1 MAGGKSG
8 MVPTLPD
15 ILAPDLK
22 VVFVGINPSVY
33 SVEQGHYFARA
44 TNRFWPALSQS
55 RLSSDARERLGR
67 DELGPE
73 DDLSLLADGFGFTD
87 VVKTPTPSAAD
98 LHGGDFA
105 EWAPRARSRIEHFGP
120 AFACFQGV
128 TALRPF
134 LKYGMDCDAD
144 QLRFGRQDIR
154 IGDTQVFLVPN
165 PSPANARY
173 RLPDLIG
180 WLDVLATAVETR

>member
-1 MAGGKSG
+1 

-15 ILAPDLK
+15 ILGANLN

-33 SVEQGHYFARA
+33 SVEQGHYFARP

-55 RLSSDARERLGR
+55 RLSASARSRLSR
-67 DELGPE
+67 AELTPE
-73 DDLSLLADGFGFTD
+73 DDLLLLEYGFGFTD
-87 VVKTPTPSAAD
+87 VVKIPTPSASD
-98 LHGGDFA
+98 LRGSDFA

-120 AFACFQGV
+120 KFACFQGV

-134 LKYGMDCDAD
+134 LKYTTEMNVTE
-144 QLRFGRQDIR
+144 LSLGRQDLR
-154 IGDTQVFLVPN
+154 IADTEIFLVPN

-173 RLPDLIG
+173 RLPDLIV
-180 WLDVLATAVETR
+180 WLDVLATAVESR

>member
-1 MAGGKSG
+1 MAGGKNG

-15 ILAPDLK
+15 ILGSALN

-33 SVEQGHYFARA
+33 SVELGHYFARP

-55 RLSSDARERLGR
+55 KLSCAARTRLGR
-67 DELGPE
+67 AELKPE
-73 DDLSLLADGFGFTD
+73 DDLLLLDDGFGFTD
-87 VVKTPTPSAAD
+87 VVKLPTPSASD
-98 LHGGDFA
+98 LRANDFA

-134 LKYGMDCDAD
+134 LKYAMDAEPDEIS
-144 QLRFGRQDIR
+144 FGRQDLR
-154 IGDTQVFLVPN
+154 MGDTDIFLVPN
-165 PSPANARY
+165 PSAANARY

-180 WLDVLATAVETR
+180 WLDVLASAVEAR

>member
-1 MAGGKSG
+1 MAGGKNG

-15 ILAPDLK
+15 ILGSNLD

-33 SVEQGHYFARA
+33 SVERGHYFARPA
-44 TNRFWPALSQS
+44 NRFWPALSQS
-55 RLSSDARERLGR
+55 KLSCAARTRLGR
-67 DELGPE
+67 ADLRPE
-73 DDLSLLADGFGFTD
+73 DDLLLRDDGFGFTD
-87 VVKTPTPSAAD
+87 VVKLPTPSASD
-98 LHGGDFA
+98 LRARDFA

-120 AFACFQGV
+120 TFACFQGV

-134 LKYGMDCDAD
+134 LKYAMDAELND
-144 QLRFGRQDIR
+144 LSFGRQDLR
-154 IGDTQVFLVPN
+154 MGDTEIFLVPN

-180 WLDVLATAVETR
+180 WMDLLATAVNAR

>member
-1 MAGGKSG
+1 MTGGNNG
-8 MVPTLPD
+8 MLPTLPD
-15 ILAPDLK
+15 ILASDLD

-33 SVEQGHYFARA
+33 SVEQGHYFARP
-44 TNRFWPALSQS
+44 TNRFWPALSRS
-55 RLSSDARERLGR
+55 RLSSAARARLGR
-67 DELGPE
+67 DDLKSE
-73 DDLSLLADGFGFTD
+73 DDLLLLEDGFGFTD
-87 VVKTPTPSAAD
+87 VVKIPTPSAAD
-98 LHGGDFA
+98 LSASDFA
-105 EWAPRARSRIEHFGP
+105 EWAPRARSRIQHFGP

-134 LKYGMDCDAD
+134 LRYATDSEPEE
-144 QLRFGRQDIR
+144 LSFGRQEAR
-154 IGDTQVFLVPN
+154 IGETEIFLVPN